1 LSVKT
6 DLEPVMIDPKQLLE
20 RASQLAE
27 QARSADD
34 SNIRERLMRMAELY
48 EHLASHEAWAR
59 ENPPSMAT
67 ITDAL
72 NPKT

>member
-1 LSVKT
+1 
-6 DLEPVMIDPKQLLE
+6 MIDPKQLLE

-27 QARSADD
+27 QARSTDD
-34 SNIRERLMRMAELY
+34 SNIRERLTRMAELY

-59 ENPPSMAT
+59 ENPPSMAA

>member
-1 LSVKT
+1 
-6 DLEPVMIDPKQLLE
+6 MIDPKELLE

-27 QARSADD
+27 QARSAEG
-34 SNIRERLMRMAELY
+34 SNIRERLTRMAELY
-48 EHLASHEAWAR
+48 ERLASHEAWAR
-59 ENPPSMAT
+59 ENSPSMAT

>member
-1 LSVKT
+1 
-6 DLEPVMIDPKQLLE
+6 MIDPKQLLE

-27 QARSADD
+27 QARSEDD
-34 SNIRERLMRMAELY
+34 SNIRERLTRMAELY
-48 EHLASHEAWAR
+48 QHLASHEAWAR
-59 ENPPSMAT
+59 ENPPSMAS

>member
-1 LSVKT
+1 
-6 DLEPVMIDPKQLLE
+6 MIDPKQLLE

-27 QARSADD
+27 QARSKDN
-34 SNIRERLMRMAELY
+34 SNIRERLTRMAELY
-48 EHLASHEAWAR
+48 EHLVSHEAWAR

-72 NPKT
+72 NPKM

>member
-1 LSVKT
+1 
-6 DLEPVMIDPKQLLE
+6 MIDPKQLLE

-27 QARSADD
+27 QARSEDD
-34 SNIRERLMRMAELY
+34 SNIRERLTRMAELY
-48 EHLASHEAWAR
+48 QHLASHEAWAR

-72 NPKT
+72 NPKM